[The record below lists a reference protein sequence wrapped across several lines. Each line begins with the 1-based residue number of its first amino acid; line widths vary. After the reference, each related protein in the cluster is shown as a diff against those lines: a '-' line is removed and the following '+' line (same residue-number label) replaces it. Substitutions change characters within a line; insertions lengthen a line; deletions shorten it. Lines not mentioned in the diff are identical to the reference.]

1 MNVTYRF
8 SYKRNKSRKLS
19 GRIMKPMKNFQKWR
33 TISLI
38 LIFVISMSAVPRH
51 IRSQE
56 ILPETTTAPIIDG
69 NVTTIEWENSLNFSS
84 IIAGKNASVFVTSLN
99 DNLYIGFNTTT
110 DRFVL
115 VNNTLPDTAEN
126 TNDTNGL
133 WNDRGVDYNNATH
146 DWFMLQID
154 NNLDRESLGTESS
167 PDDAI
172 IIDQYDNSSYDGYLN
187 GNSTHPTNQDLAN
200 NGTNDGNA
208 VRLNYTLDDQEYFSY
223 EFQKPLNQLDTNGSD
238 FLFDQ
243 SKVLQFRFTIW
254 SNQTANATI
263 DQGSSSEWFSM
274 RINETGT
281 GFALKDAIN
290 TTLSITLS
298 VDEAGKYNALT
309 TILEHYQFNVN
320 VRSISEFGSDSL
332 NIVIFGSGSNQTQ
345 SRMKELA
352 VLLSL
357 GGTALIFA
365 SADSTGQS
373 NLILDELNVEF
384 LPNQVLTLDDD
395 GNKTSK
401 LVITEFNSDLPF
413 IEGNT
418 SITNEQVN
426 ALTWSTA
433 GFNISSANNLT
444 AQRYFLFQEYRLYDL
459 FELPPMTVYDSNNDG
474 NISDGETN
482 FGLSVG
488 FAVDL
493 LKGGRIV
500 VLPSSSM
507 LENDNI
513 IQADNIDW
521 LLRLI
526 PWNNRI
532 VNTLQIHS
540 TKLNRH
546 VIEVGDSIKFT
557 NNVTDEFGN
566 SLGNVNVDVQIVLVG
581 NTIISATPQQ
591 IGTSS
596 IYKAEI
602 IVDRNGHLTIESY
615 AFALG
620 YGFIQGQILSIISE
634 RQVGSFND
642 LSDLSLIMSIIFLAT
657 IGLIVITLKKASSMA
672 E

>member
-1 MNVTYRF
+1 
-8 SYKRNKSRKLS
+8 
-19 GRIMKPMKNFQKWR
+19 
-33 TISLI
+33 
-38 LIFVISMSAVPRH
+38 MSAVPQH

-69 NVTTIEWENSLNFSS
+69 NVTTIEWVNSLNFSS
-84 IIAGKNASVFVTSLN
+84 IVAGKNASVFVTSLN

-110 DRFVL
+110 DRFIL

-154 NNLDRESLGTESS
+154 NNLDRESIGTESS

-309 TILEHYQFNVN
+309 TILEHYQFSVN
-320 VRSISEFGSDSL
+320 ARSISEFGSDSL

-352 VLLSL
+352 ALLSL

-444 AQRYFLFQEYRLYDL
+444 AQRYFLSQEYRLYDL
-459 FELPPMTVYDSNNDG
+459 FELPPMTVYDANNDG

-546 VIEVGDSIKFT
+546 VVEVGDSIKFT

-566 SLGNVNVDVQIVLVG
+566 SLGNINVDVQIVLVG
-581 NTIISATPQQ
+581 NTIISATPKQ

-596 IYKAEI
+596 IYEAEI
-602 IVDRNGHLTIESY
+602 TVDRNGHLNIESF

-657 IGLIVITLKKASSMA
+657 IGLIVITLKKASAMA